1 MLEGVK
7 FISDVN
13 LKSKKVFIRVDFN
26 VPVKNGLIQDSTRID
41 EAMETISYARKEGA
55 KVILASHMGRPKG
68 KVNPELSL
76 RPVAEYISGRYF
88 FTNFADD
95 CIGSNVKKMVDDLQD
110 GEVLLLENL
119 RFHPEEKANEMDF
132 AAKLCEFCDVY
143 INDAFGSSHRAHAS
157 VDGLPRKCSEKA
169 AGFLMKR
176 ELEYFDMLL
185 HNSDRP
191 FYAILGGAKV
201 SDKIGVIESLMN
213 RVDKILIGGAMAY
226 TFLKVLGV
234 KTGKS
239 LVESDLFDTVEK
251 IVKKADEKNMKII
264 LPVDHICSKEFN
276 GKPEY
281 VGEKNIPDDLMGLDI
296 GKNSLELYKKELSDA
311 KIVMWNGPMGVFES
325 PDFCKGTF
333 EIAKYLGSLNAVSVV
348 GGGDSVSAVKKAG
361 VSDRIDH
368 ISTGGGASIELLEKC
383 TLAGIEAL
391 KT

>member
-7 FISDVN
+7 FIDEMN
-13 LKSKKVFIRVDFN
+13 LQSKKVFIRVDFN
-26 VPVKNGLIQDSTRID
+26 VPVKNGVIQDATRID
-41 EAMETISYARKEGA
+41 EAMETISYAKNEGA
-55 KVILASHMGRPKG
+55 RVILASHMGRPKG
-68 KVNPELSL
+68 RFNPELSL
-76 RPVAEYISGRYF
+76 KPVAEYITGRYF
-88 FTNFADD
+88 HTYFAED
-95 CIGSNVKKMVDDLQD
+95 CTGGDVKKQVDGLKD

-119 RFHPEEKANEMDF
+119 RFHPEEKANEPDF

-157 VDGLPRKCSEKA
+157 VDGLPRKCNEKA

-185 HNSDRP
+185 NKSERP

-201 SDKIGVIESLMN
+201 SEKIGVIESLMDK
-213 RVDKILIGGAMAY
+213 VDKILIGGAMAY
-226 TFLKVLGV
+226 TFLNALGA

-239 LVESDLFDTVEK
+239 LVENELFDTVKK
-251 IVKKADEKNMKII
+251 IIKKADDKNMKIV
-264 LPVDHICSKEFN
+264 LPVDHICSTEFN

-281 VGEKNIPDDLMGLDI
+281 VAEKDIPDDLMGLDI
-296 GKNSLELYKKELSDA
+296 GNKTVELYKKELSDA

-325 PDFCKGTF
+325 NDFCKGTF
-333 EIAKYLGSLNAVSVV
+333 DIAEYLATLDAVSVV
-348 GGGDSVSAVKKAG
+348 GGGDSVCAVKKAG
-361 VSDRIDH
+361 VSDSIDH
-368 ISTGGGASIELLEKC
+368 ISTGGGASLELLEKG

>member
-7 FISDVN
+7 FINEIN

-26 VPVKNGLIQDSTRID
+26 VPVKNGVIQDATRID
-41 EAMETISYARKEGA
+41 EAMETISYAKNEGA
-55 KVILASHMGRPKG
+55 KVMLASHMGRPKG
-68 KVNPELSL
+68 SVKPELSL
-76 RPVAEYISGRYF
+76 KPVAEYITGRYF
-88 FTNFADD
+88 YTYFAED
-95 CIGSNVKKMVDDLQD
+95 CIGESVEKNVNNMED

-119 RFHPEEKANEMDF
+119 RFHPEEKANDPDF

-143 INDAFGSSHRAHAS
+143 INDAFGSSHRAHSS

-176 ELEYFDMLL
+176 ELEYFDMLV
-185 HNSDRP
+185 NNPERP
-191 FYAILGGAKV
+191 FYAVLGGAKA
-201 SDKIGVIESLMN
+201 SDKIGVIESLMDK
-213 RVDKILIGGAMAY
+213 VDKILIGGAMAY
-226 TFLKVLGV
+226 TFLNVLGV

-239 LVESDLFDTVEK
+239 LVENGLFDTVEK
-251 IVKKADEKNMKII
+251 IIRKADNKNMKIV
-264 LPVDHICSKEFN
+264 LPVDHICSTEFN

-281 VGEKNIPDDLMGLDI
+281 VDERDIPDNLMGLDI
-296 GKNSLELYKKELSDA
+296 GNKTAELYKKELSDA

-325 PDFCKGTF
+325 KDFCKGTF
-333 EIAKYLGSLNAVSVV
+333 DIAEYLGSLGAVTVV

-361 VSDRIDH
+361 VSGSINH
-368 ISTGGGASIELLEKC
+368 ISTGGGASLELLEKG

>member
-1 MLEGVK
+1 MLQGVK
-7 FISDVN
+7 FINEMN

-26 VPVKNGLIQDSTRID
+26 IPVKNGVIQDATRID
-41 EAMETISYARKEGA
+41 EAMETISYAKKEGA
-55 KVILASHMGRPKG
+55 KVILSSHMGRPKG
-68 KVNPELSL
+68 NIKPEFSL
-76 RPVAEYISGRYF
+76 RPVAEYITGRYF
-88 FTNFADD
+88 YTYFADD
-95 CIGSNVKKMVDDLQD
+95 CIGGDVKKKVDSLED

-119 RFHPEEKANEMDF
+119 RFHPEEKANDPDF
-132 AAKLCEFCDVY
+132 ATKLCEFCDVY

-185 HNSDRP
+185 NKPERP
-191 FYAILGGAKV
+191 FYAVLGGAKV
-201 SDKIGVIESLMN
+201 SDKTGVIESLMDK
-213 RVDKILIGGAMAY
+213 VDKILIGGAMAY
-226 TFLKVLGV
+226 TFLNVLGV

-239 LVESDLFDTVEK
+239 MVEDELFDTVKK
-251 IVKKADEKNMKII
+251 IVMKADDKNMKIV
-264 LPVDHICSKEFN
+264 LPVDHICSTEFN

-281 VGEKNIPDDLMGLDI
+281 VDEKDIPDDLMGLDI
-296 GKNSLELYKKELSDA
+296 GNKTVELYKRELSDA

-325 PDFCKGTF
+325 YDFCKGTF
-333 EIAKYLGSLNAVSVV
+333 DIAGYLGSLNAVSVV

-361 VSDRIDH
+361 VSGGIDH
-368 ISTGGGASIELLEKC
+368 ISTGGGASLELLEKG